1 MTISNEP
8 GASAGGGAGAGA
20 ADVEVAAGV
29 GGADGVGAAAVG
41 AAAVGEAEAGAE
53 AAGAEAGVRTS
64 GTGGGTDEGAG
75 WRSAG
80 VDVEFELAGSL
91 LMNPRM
97 PNHEAAAATITTAAM
112 TRGRLFRRGVSI
124 SAACSYATG
133 RSPRSRQTTEGA
145 GGAASEGASGAATAA
160 T

>member
-20 ADVEVAAGV
+20 ADVEVAAG

-97 PNHEAAAATITTAAM
+97 PNHAAAAATITTAAM
-112 TRGRLFRRGVSI
+112 TRGRLFRRG
-124 SAACSYATG
+124 
-133 RSPRSRQTTEGA
+133 
-145 GGAASEGASGAATAA
+145 
-160 T
+160 